1 MFEYEKL
8 YISKG
13 EKKNQ
18 PSPIVENPGMH
29 ENKGKHFL
37 FSLVILELGSS
48 ALGPVVLPLLIYR
61 KLYHNQDK

>member
-1 MFEYEKL
+1 MLEYEKL

-18 PSPIVENPGMH
+18 HSPIVEN
-29 ENKGKHFL
+29 KGKNFL
-37 FSLVILELGSS
+37 FFLVILELGSS